1 MKPEEMDRAIAQH
14 LGWELVPLEGREF
27 NGIPVMVWKRPDG
40 EMGFPCPCYSSD
52 LNAMHEAEKTL
63 SQRQYWEYADLRLKE
78 TVWKNGSPGKAYQCA
93 TADQR
98 AETFLRAIGKWREE

>member
-1 MKPEEMDRAIAQH
+1 MKPEEMDEAIARH
-14 LGWELVPLEGREF
+14 LGWELVPLDGREF

-63 SQRQYWEYADLRLKE
+63 TDHWDGFHFRNHLS
-78 TVWKNGSPGKAYQCA
+78 NNIHA
-93 TADQR
+93 TAAQR
-98 AETFLRAIGKWREE
+98 AEAFLRIIGKWREE